1 MEKRIRIDSIKFQ
14 TAGFSPLQ
22 WAKAT
27 LSILS
32 IGFHFSIS
40 TNKLEMSGVG
50 EGLRPSPTEKQPTE
64 FICL

>member
-1 MEKRIRIDSIKFQ
+1 MEAGMPRRVWFDKHEALEVLMEKRIQIDMIKFQ

-32 IGFHFSIS
+32 IGFHFSI
-40 TNKLEMSGVG
+40 
-50 EGLRPSPTEKQPTE
+50 R
-64 FICL
+64 